1 MKESDTYQAIL
12 EEGAAI
18 GEARGEAIGE
28 VKGER
33 NALLRLGSKRF
44 GQPDATTIAA
54 IQAITTLEQL
64 EQLMDR
70 LLEAES
76 WAELLNNV

>member
-12 EEGAAI
+12 EEG
-18 GEARGEAIGE
+18 EVRGE

-44 GQPDATTIAA
+44 GQPDEATLATL
-54 IQAITTLEQL
+54 QAITTVERL

-76 WAELLNNV
+76 WAELLNSA

>member
-12 EEGAAI
+12 EEG
-18 GEARGEAIGE
+18 EVRGE

-33 NALLRLGSKRF
+33 NSLLLLGGKRF
-44 GQPDATTIAA
+44 GQPDATTLAT

-64 EQLMDR
+64 EQLMER
-70 LLEAES
+70 LLEVES
-76 WAELLNNV
+76 WAELLNNA